1 MICLLLCT
9 ANEIYGTKST
19 SVRRQEGRERE
30 RGGGGRGRER
40 QTHRVDV
47 YNEHIVTEGT
57 HGELFD
63 ILQFNAILHCQM
75 FGVQDHQ

>member
-1 MICLLLCT
+1 MKFMGQKALQL
-9 ANEIYGTKST
+9 GGRK
-19 SVRRQEGRERE
+19 RKEGGERV
-30 RGGGGRGRER
+30 GGGGKER

-47 YNEHIVTEGT
+47 HNEHMVTEGT

>member
-9 ANEIYGTKST
+9 ANKIYGTKST
-19 SVRRQEGRERE
+19 SVRRQEGRE
-30 RGGGGRGRER
+30 GGRGKREGGRER

-47 YNEHIVTEGT
+47 HNEHIVTEGT